1 MVAVASGQVEFQRE
15 RFTKEFEAEVL
26 PLGEMHNRE
35 IGGVIA
41 DVRIRVP
48 REMYESLD
56 SNDMLRIYTLRQDG
70 ALKGYNIFAVIVHPE
85 YGKPTAQ
92 HDVMFLHPDV
102 RSGFNASRFLRWC
115 DEQLKEDGV
124 LFVTQHVT
132 ASKDFSPLLKR
143 IGYQHS
149 ETVYI
154 KRLN

>member
-1 MVAVASGQVEFQRE
+1 MVAVASGQIEFQRE
-15 RFTKEFEAEVL
+15 RFTEEFEAEAL

-35 IGGVIA
+35 IGGVVA
-41 DVRIRVP
+41 DVSIKVP
-48 REMYESLD
+48 KEMYGHLD
-56 SNDMLRIYTLRQDG
+56 SNNMLRIYTLRQDG
-70 ALKGYNIFAVIVHPE
+70 VLKGYNIFAVIAHPE

-102 RSGFNASRFLRWC
+102 RSGFNASKFLRWC
-115 DEQLKEDGV
+115 DEQLKEDGI

-143 IGYQHS
+143 IGYKHF

>member
-1 MVAVASGQVEFQRE
+1 MIATPLGQVEFQRE
-15 RFTKEFEAEVL
+15 PFTKEFEVEAL

-48 REMYESLD
+48 KEMYESLD
-56 SNDMLRIYTLRQDG
+56 SNGMLRIYTLRQDG
-70 ALKGYNIFAVIVHPE
+70 VLKGYNIFAVIVHPE

-102 RSGFNASRFLRWC
+102 RSGFNASKFFRWC
-115 DEQLKEDGV
+115 DEQLKQDGV

-132 ASKDFSPLLKR
+132 ASKDFSAILKR